1 MPFVEVNE
9 VNYRFVGPL
18 AAAMGAAF
26 IGAVATAIARP
37 LDIPSTVALGAFG
50 FSLIAGSTAIALEN
64 SRWNR
69 WPEVRSLFVGA
80 AGLFF
85 HYAFELGIAFG
96 VAAALGK
103 LVIVVPE
110 WWWERPRGKQQ
121 STEYEDVESG

>member
-1 MPFVEVNE
+1 LW
-9 VNYRFVGPL
+9 GQL
-18 AAAMGAAF
+18 A
-26 IGAVATAIARP
+26 
-37 LDIPSTVALGAFG
+37 
-50 FSLIAGSTAIALEN
+50 
-64 SRWNR
+64 
-69 WPEVRSLFVGA
+69 
-80 AGLFF
+80 LFF